1 MTGTPHPVHRPGRH
15 RGQDPGGRVPAQD
28 PAEPGTPPLRTT
40 GPDPTGT
47 PAGGAHESPAL
58 AAYKSPGRGPA
69 QDTHAP
75 RTPVVELRDVV
86 KEYAGGV
93 RALDGVD
100 LTVDQG
106 ELVGIVGP
114 SGSGKSTLLHIVGT
128 LDRPTTGTVAIAG
141 HDIAALTDRKLS
153 ALRARHIGFV
163 FQAFHLAP
171 GVAAVDNVAEGLLY
185 SGLPRARRRA
195 LAADALARVG
205 LADRARHRPHELSG
219 GQKQRVA
226 IARAIVGQPDLLLA
240 DEPTG
245 ALDTASGE
253 VVMELLHTLNQEGAT
268 IAVITHDTEIAQ
280 RLPRRVRIRDGRVV
294 ADSARGKVVV

>member
-28 PAEPGTPPLRTT
+28 PAEPGTPPLGTT

-47 PAGGAHESPAL
+47 PAGGAHEG
-58 AAYKSPGRGPA
+58 PGRGPA
-69 QDTHAP
+69 QDMHAP

-128 LDRPTTGTVAIAG
+128 LDLPTTGTVAIAG